1 MDELPQRKIKIGNVS
16 VGLIGLDV
24 ALNKVRNADLS
35 EEEAVDLIFDH
46 VEGTNYIPAAVKKEY
61 REALKKEYRRLVR
74 GEAQQDTG
82 LMIRILGPGCVSCN
96 KLNTMIFDIMQRR
109 GIAADIEQ
117 IHDLDEIWRHGVIS
131 TPALIINGEIKCAG
145 RMPPPAE
152 VEQWLVEAAEN

>member
-1 MDELPQRKIKIGNVS
+1 
-16 VGLIGLDV
+16 
-24 ALNKVRNADLS
+24 VRNADLS
-35 EEEAVDLIFDH
+35 EAVAVDLIFNH
-46 VEGTNYIPAAVKKEY
+46 VEGINYIPAAVKKEY